1 MEQYV
6 DMISPFT
13 GGRVKEVFTTEVQ
26 EFRKENYTVHARYY
40 VCEDTGEK
48 FTTTE
53 QDELKFNELYGQY
66 RVRHGIPFPE
76 EIKKGNTAIGWIS
89 AGVYVAIGIIIRA
102 AIASPSSSI
111 REIEAT
117 LVGGLLSTVYYY
129 ALGAIFLMIG
139 YIILKLINR
148 KYDLN
153 TEVGNGNAAAGIMVF
168 GMFVGLGFVIS
179 GVIA

>member
-1 MEQYV
+1 MSFVLHELVSVSIYSVLGIILMLLGSFLV
-6 DMISPFT
+6 DL
-13 GGRVKEVFTTEVQ
+13 V
-26 EFRKENYTVHARYY
+26 
-40 VCEDTGEK
+40 
-48 FTTTE
+48 
-53 QDELKFNELYGQY
+53 
-66 RVRHGIPFPE
+66 IPCSFPE

-139 YIILKLINR
+139 YVILKLINR

-168 GMFVGLGFVIS
+168 GMFVGLVFVIS